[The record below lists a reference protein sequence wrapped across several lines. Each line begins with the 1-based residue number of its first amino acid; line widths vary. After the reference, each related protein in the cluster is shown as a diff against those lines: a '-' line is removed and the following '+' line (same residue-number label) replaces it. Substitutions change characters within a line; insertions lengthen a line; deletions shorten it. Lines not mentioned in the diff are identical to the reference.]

1 MYAGIAYK
9 VGSTLVFACM
19 LAIVKALNQYPV
31 GELVFFRSF
40 FALSVLIAWLARR
53 GEFPRALY
61 TQWLSGHLL
70 RSFSGS
76 GSMFMTFGAYSFLPL
91 ADVTA
96 VGYAGPLIIVVLAGL
111 WLNERVGPARWLAV
125 AIGFAGVLVMLWEH
139 LGGGGEISRGAIG
152 AGMALFGAFC
162 VAVAMIQT
170 RRLVQTEHM
179 GAVVFYFQL
188 TAAGLGVALMLVG
201 GLWPASWPAAEAIRA
216 QAWITPDRAHWTALV
231 ASGIFGGLGQILM
244 TRSYMLADASIIAC
258 FDYMSMIWVLIL
270 GVAFLGE
277 FPSAVVLTGAA
288 IVAAAGLLV
297 IWSEKTRRVL

>member
-1 MYAGIAYK
+1 MM
-9 VGSTLVFACM
+9 VV
-19 LAIVKALNQYPV
+19 VKALNQYPV
-31 GELVFFRSF
+31 GELVFFRSS
-40 FALSVLIAWLARR
+40 FALLVLVVWLIYR

-76 GSMFMTFGAYSFLPL
+76 GSMFMTFGAFSFLPL

-111 WLNERVGPARWLAV
+111 WLGERVGPARWLAV
-125 AIGFAGVLVMLWEH
+125 AIGFSGVLLMLWEH
-139 LGGGGEISRGAIG
+139 MGGGSEVSRGAIG

-179 GAVVFYFQL
+179 GSVVFYFQL
-188 TAAGLGVALMLVG
+188 TAATLGIALMLVG
-201 GLWPASWPAAEAIRA
+201 SLWPEHWPAAEVVRA
-216 QAWITPDRAHWTALV
+216 QAWVMPARAHWIAL
-231 ASGIFGGLGQILM
+231 ASSGLLGGLGQILM

-258 FDYMSMIWVLIL
+258 FDYTSMIWVLVL
-270 GVAFLGE
+270 GVVFLGE
-277 FPSAVVLTGAA
+277 FPSPIVLTGAA

-297 IWSEKTRRVL
+297 IWSEKTRRFL